1 MDKKSLAVSKKFT
14 EDSLDGIGALK
25 GAPCEILSIEN
36 NDDGTHTITYQWTSN
51 SGKTLQD
58 TMTVK
63 DGASAYALAVES
75 GYEGTLEEWLLSL
88 KGTKGEKGEKGDK
101 GDKGDKGNK
110 GDMGYG
116 IPTGGLTGQVIT
128 KKSGTDY
135 DFEWETLGD
144 VSQKSVTT
152 YVSPDDDDI
161 PTSAAVYRAMSAM
174 LTGVF
179 HPAGEKT
186 VAQLT
191 SALLIEEH
199 IGYYYLITD
208 SGVTDNNWFGG
219 AGQTIEAGNMAVVNR
234 ASDGSFK
241 FQLQKGINIDTSTF
255 QERILSTP
263 IVVDGANKTTV
274 EDALSSINTLA
285 KSNKTALA
293 SKVSTSLT
301 NGLLKN
307 DGTVDTNTY
316 LTEHQDIFGKQNKV
330 LDTPIMVEDVE
341 QTTVEGALSAIN
353 NKTYNSF
360 PQGGDTGQVLAKK
373 SNDDYDVEWVNQS
386 GGSSVDELSDLSDI
400 NISSISN
407 GQVLKYNSTTKKW
420 ENGDTGSTVTVTQ
433 VLSSGTKIAEVD
445 IDGQTTELY
454 APEGGGGV
462 VNPVLVNRANLYSTS
477 ERIIGQWIDGKPV
490 YQIVRDT
497 PFSDVSLI
505 PTMTSNTSDVC
516 EVSANGYYQDNYS
529 YKAFD
534 NDDSTYWASYTNNYG
549 YLDVHFFT
557 AQTVVKINLKPKMRS
572 TTSAVKDF
580 EIWGSNDNFAT
591 HDMLLSATCQNSSG
605 AQNFDLTTTGSYNY
619 YRLNILNAW
628 TTSDIS
634 VGVVQLNLIGEGQG
648 GVTILDTRIV
658 NGKYIYQYTKNADTA
673 QAISVSDDYSTTEAM
688 IGHWIDG
695 KPIYQIVS
703 SLPEAETDGALFKP
717 MMTDNNVPS
726 PYVVTSSDLHNG
738 NMQPYK
744 AFDNARYLNGDPDFT
759 DGRDSY
765 YWMTSQIAGSWIKID
780 LGENNAKE
788 FVNVGLGG
796 IGTPYINDLPRSFT
810 ISGSNDDNDYTVL
823 YTSDPDRENGASA
836 DAYLVE
842 TFEFERT
849 GRYRYYKLDVNT
861 TFAGSSVRIDCI
873 KFYEAAQ
880 SIAPNIDKVL
890 SKVHMGDMYVYQYTK
905 TTD

>member
-88 KGTKGEKGEKGDK
+88 KGDKGDKGNKGDK

-116 IPTGGLTGQVIT
+116 IPAGGLTGQVIT

-199 IGYYYLITD
+199 IGYCYLITD
-208 SGVTDNNWFGG
+208 SGVTNNNWFGG

-255 QERILSTP
+255 QERTLSTP

-316 LTEHQDIFGKQNKV
+316 LTEHQDISGKQNKV

-360 PQGGDTGQVLAKK
+360 PQGGATGQVLAKK

-386 GGSSVDELSDLSDI
+386 GG
-400 NISSISN
+400 
-407 GQVLKYNSTTKKW
+407 
-420 ENGDTGSTVTVTQ
+420 
-433 VLSSGTKIAEVD
+433 
-445 IDGQTTELY
+445 
-454 APEGGGGV
+454 GGGGGTSDFDE
-462 VNPVLVNRANLYSTS
+462 LTNRPTESEVIDMSDLNLTLPSKTLDYPILFDETGTEYQVGLYKRAS
-477 ERIIGQWIDGKPV
+477 DGKVKPI
-490 YQIVRDT
+490 YKYCY
-497 PFSDVSLI
+497 SLQALAASPI
-505 PTMTSNTSDVC
+505 MTSDTTPAPYV
-516 EVSANGYYQDNYS
+516 VSASSVYSGYS
-529 YKAFD
+529 AWGAFKD
-534 NDDSTYWASYTNNYG
+534 INTEADTYDCWVSNLQSDPQWLMIDMNEPVIFNQVRMSNRKYDPSHTSIERP
-549 YLDVHFFT
+549 LDFVI
-557 AQTVVKINLKPKMRS
+557 Q
-572 TTSAVKDF
+572 
-580 EIWGSNDNFAT
+580 GSND
-591 HDMLLSATCQNSSG
+591 
-605 AQNFDLTTTGSYNY
+605 
-619 YRLNILNAW
+619 
-628 TTSDIS
+628 
-634 VGVVQLNLIGEGQG
+634 
-648 GVTILDTRIV
+648 
-658 NGKYIYQYTKNADTA
+658 
-673 QAISVSDDYSTTEAM
+673 
-688 IGHWIDG
+688 
-695 KPIYQIVS
+695 
-703 SLPEAETDGALFKP
+703 AETFVDLFETEESGMVEVGKI
-717 MMTDNNVPS
+717 
-726 PYVVTSSDLHNG
+726 
-738 NMQPYK
+738 YK
-744 AFDNARYLNGDPDFT
+744 FDFINH
-759 DGRDSY
+759 
-765 YWMTSQIAGSWIKID
+765 
-780 LGENNAKE
+780 
-788 FVNVGLGG
+788 
-796 IGTPYINDLPRSFT
+796 TP
-810 ISGSNDDNDYTVL
+810 
-823 YTSDPDRENGASA
+823 
-836 DAYLVE
+836 
-842 TFEFERT
+842 
-849 GRYRYYKLDVNT
+849 YRYYRIYVKLTYKQEPYYT
-861 TFAGSSVRIDCI
+861 TIGRIQYRYVD
-873 KFYEAAQ
+873 E
-880 SIAPNIDKVL
+880 PENIETILEKHALESDNNK
-890 SKVHMGDMYVYQYTK
+890 GYFTYTK
-905 TTD
+905 TTDEWKEV

>member
-88 KGTKGEKGEKGDK
+88 KGTKGEKGDKGNKGDK

-110 GDMGYG
+110 GDNGYG
-116 IPTGGLTGQVIT
+116 IPSGGLTGQVIT

-144 VSQKSVTT
+144 ASQKFVTT

-199 IGYYYLITD
+199 VGYYYLITD
-208 SGVTDNNWFGG
+208 SGITNNNWFGG

-255 QERILSTP
+255 QERTLSTP

-316 LTEHQDIFGKQNKV
+316 LTEHQDISGKQNKV

-360 PQGGDTGQVLAKK
+360 PQGGAKGQVLAKK
-373 SNDDYDVEWVNQS
+373 SNSDYDVEWVNQS
-386 GGSSVDELSDLSDI
+386 GG
-400 NISSISN
+400 
-407 GQVLKYNSTTKKW
+407 G
-420 ENGDTGSTVTVTQ
+420 GSTVAVTQ
-433 VLSSGTKIAEVD
+433 ILSSGTKIAEID
-445 IDGQTTELY
+445 IDGQTTDLY
-454 APEGGGGV
+454 APEGGGEGF

-477 ERIIGQWIDGKPV
+477 ERIIGQWIDGKPL

-516 EVSANGYYQDNYS
+516 EVSSIGDYQSNYS

-534 NDDSTYWASYTNNYG
+534 NDDATYWSSTTNNYG
-549 YLDVHFFT
+549 YLNVHFFT
-557 AQTVVKINLKPKMRS
+557 AQTVAKIGLKPRK
-572 TTSAVKDF
+572 TTEYASVKDF

-591 HDMLLSATCQNSSG
+591 HDVLLSASCQNSSDI
-605 AQNFDLTTTGSYNY
+605 QRFDLTTTGSYSY
-619 YRLNILNAW
+619 YRLNVLNCW
-628 TTSDIS
+628 TTNPMSAS
-634 VGVVQLNLIGEGQG
+634 VVQLNLIGEGQSDIE
-648 GVTILDTRIV
+648 ILDTRIV
-658 NGKYIYQYTKNADTA
+658 NGKYIYQYTKNTDTA
-673 QAISVSDDYSTTEAM
+673 QVISVSDDYSTTETM

-703 SLPEAETDGALFKP
+703 SLPEAMTDGALFKP

-726 PYVVTSSDLHNG
+726 PYVVTSSDLYNG
-738 NMQPYK
+738 SMQPYK

-796 IGTPYINDLPRSFT
+796 IGTSYINCLPRSFT

-823 YTSDPDRENGASA
+823 YTSDPDRENGAGT

-842 TFEFERT
+842 NFEFERT
-849 GRYRYYKLDVNT
+849 GQYRYYKLDVNT
-861 TFAGSSVRIDCI
+861 VFNGAANVRVDCI

-880 SIAPNIDKVL
+880 SIAQNIDKVL

>member
-199 IGYYYLITD
+199 IGYCYLITD
-208 SGVTDNNWFGG
+208 SGVTNNNWFGG

-255 QERILSTP
+255 QERILNTP
-263 IVVDGANKTTV
+263 IVVDGASKTTV
-274 EDALSSINTLA
+274 EDALSSINALA

-316 LTEHQDIFGKQNKV
+316 LTEHQDISGKQNKV

-341 QTTVEGALSAIN
+341 QTTVEDALSAIN

-386 GGSSVDELSDLSDI
+386 GGGGTGGTSDFDELTNRPTESEVIDMSKLKLSLPTKYTDYPI
-400 NISSISN
+400 LFDDGEGTERQVGYYKRSIDDK
-407 GQVLKYNSTTKKW
+407 VKPIYEKYIK
-420 ENGDTGSTVTVTQ
+420 
-433 VLSSGTKIAEVD
+433 
-445 IDGQTTELY
+445 
-454 APEGGGGV
+454 
-462 VNPVLVNRANLYSTS
+462 S
-477 ERIIGQWIDGKPV
+477 ESFEA
-490 YQIVRDT
+490 T
-497 PFSDVSLI
+497 LPFS
-505 PTMTSNTSDVC
+505 
-516 EVSANGYYQDNYS
+516 
-529 YKAFD
+529 
-534 NDDSTYWASYTNNYG
+534 NDKVRVLYSYTNSSLTN
-549 YLDVHFFT
+549 VSIIF
-557 AQTVVKINLKPKMRS
+557 INL
-572 TTSAVKDF
+572 
-580 EIWGSNDNFAT
+580 IGN
-591 HDMLLSATCQNSSG
+591 
-605 AQNFDLTTTGSYNY
+605 TTTGSNDGFLDYYVNDEYIQSSKGFTPNADTKLESFTVSLSPGDILYVKTNWNRSHSNNSWSLSGNY
-619 YRLNILNAW
+619 I
-628 TTSDIS
+628 
-634 VGVVQLNLIGEGQG
+634 VIGEGCQ
-648 GVTILDTRIV
+648 IL
-658 NGKYIYQYTKNADTA
+658 N
-673 QAISVSDDYSTTEAM
+673 E
-688 IGHWIDG
+688 
-695 KPIYQIVS
+695 
-703 SLPEAETDGALFKP
+703 
-717 MMTDNNVPS
+717 
-726 PYVVTSSDLHNG
+726 
-738 NMQPYK
+738 
-744 AFDNARYLNGDPDFT
+744 
-759 DGRDSY
+759 
-765 YWMTSQIAGSWIKID
+765 
-780 LGENNAKE
+780 
-788 FVNVGLGG
+788 
-796 IGTPYINDLPRSFT
+796 
-810 ISGSNDDNDYTVL
+810 
-823 YTSDPDRENGASA
+823 
-836 DAYLVE
+836 E
-842 TFEFERT
+842 TF
-849 GRYRYYKLDVNT
+849 KN
-861 TFAGSSVRIDCI
+861 I
-873 KFYEAAQ
+873 Q
-880 SIAPNIDKVL
+880 SDIY
-890 SKVHMGDMYVYQYTK
+890 SKILYTK
-905 TTD
+905 TTDEWKEV

>member
-88 KGTKGEKGEKGDK
+88 KGTKGEKGNKGDK

-199 IGYYYLITD
+199 IGYCYLITD
-208 SGVTDNNWFGG
+208 SGVTNNNWFGG

-255 QERILSTP
+255 QERTLSAP
-263 IVVDGANKTTV
+263 IVVDGVNKTTV

-316 LTEHQDIFGKQNKV
+316 LTEHQDISGKQNKV
-330 LDTPIMVEDVE
+330 LDTPIMVEDIE

-386 GGSSVDELSDLSDI
+386 GG
-400 NISSISN
+400 
-407 GQVLKYNSTTKKW
+407 
-420 ENGDTGSTVTVTQ
+420 
-433 VLSSGTKIAEVD
+433 
-445 IDGQTTELY
+445 
-454 APEGGGGV
+454 GGGGGTSDFDE
-462 VNPVLVNRANLYSTS
+462 LINRPTESEAIDMSDLGLPLPSKTLDYPILFDETGTEYQVGLYKRAS
-477 ERIIGQWIDGKPV
+477 DGKVKPV
-490 YQIVRDT
+490 YRKEIIINNPIWSNRNEIGMD
-497 PFSDVSLI
+497 FINDYYLVS
-505 PTMTSNTSDVC
+505 
-516 EVSANGYYQDNYS
+516 
-529 YKAFD
+529 
-534 NDDSTYWASYTNNYG
+534 
-549 YLDVHFFT
+549 
-557 AQTVVKINLKPKMRS
+557 
-572 TTSAVKDF
+572 
-580 EIWGSNDNFAT
+580 
-591 HDMLLSATCQNSSG
+591 
-605 AQNFDLTTTGSYNY
+605 
-619 YRLNILNAW
+619 
-628 TTSDIS
+628 IS
-634 VGVVQLNLIGEGQG
+634 VTGFL
-648 GVTILDTRIV
+648 
-658 NGKYIYQYTKNADTA
+658 
-673 QAISVSDDYSTTEAM
+673 
-688 IGHWIDG
+688 
-695 KPIYQIVS
+695 
-703 SLPEAETDGALFKP
+703 
-717 MMTDNNVPS
+717 DNNFNVPT
-726 PYVVTSSDLHNG
+726 YYFTSYDYFMANIGGNG
-738 NMQPYK
+738 
-744 AFDNARYLNGDPDFT
+744 
-759 DGRDSY
+759 
-765 YWMTSQIAGSWIKID
+765 TSIFLQKSQ
-780 LGENNAKE
+780 
-788 FVNVGLGG
+788 
-796 IGTPYINDLPRSFT
+796 
-810 ISGSNDDNDYTVL
+810 
-823 YTSDPDRENGASA
+823 DR
-836 DAYLVE
+836 
-842 TFEFERT
+842 
-849 GRYRYYKLDVNT
+849 
-861 TFAGSSVRIDCI
+861 
-873 KFYEAAQ
+873 
-880 SIAPNIDKVL
+880 NITKVYCEIL
-890 SKVHMGDMYVYQYTK
+890 FTK
-905 TTD
+905 TTDEWKEV